1 MKKTFLFLLLLLL
14 FVQNGNA
21 DEYDSNESIS
31 LGYKF
36 ITQLRTNTP
45 FSYEDECFFFGEK
58 TAYSYVILHKLGY
71 LDKKGQWI
79 KEKPKY
85 SYLCELIRLNSDF
98 MLLPRPCSECY
109 FAGKPKIVSREGDLF
124 DDNFYGRV
132 AYMQGTTDP
141 NDAPIG
147 NSKIVIITYRIPQ
160 KRIDFPILVNET
172 SLAEKLGFVYDSHR
186 VPCLKEDILNRL
198 VEHINKLDRQ

>member
-14 FVQNGNA
+14 FVQNSNA
-21 DEYDSNESIS
+21 DKYESSESIS

-36 ITQLRTNTP
+36 IMQLRANTP

-71 LDKKGQWI
+71 LDEKGQWI
-79 KEKPKY
+79 KKKPKY

-98 MLLPRPCSECY
+98 ILLPRPCSEYY
-109 FAGKPKIVSREGDLF
+109 FAGAPQIVSNDGSLF
-124 DDNFYGRV
+124 ESTLYGRL
-132 AYMQGTTDP
+132 AYVQGP
-141 NDAPIG
+141 KVSQGEPIG

-172 SLAEKLGFVYDSHR
+172 SLAEKLGFVYDRR
-186 VPCLKEDILNRL
+186 VPRLKEDILNRL